1 VKDCVV
7 VSNKGKRIASVVR
20 HLPKES
26 PSLIRTDEIEQCT
39 ERKNVSPQKAT
50 FIRYRWYKDIEK
62 TSDRRQLRAIK
73 KYVGR
78 VPPSNDHTIDRSRRQ
93 ARELF
98 ADGGYHLLYDNS

>member
-1 VKDCVV
+1 MHK
-7 VSNKGKRIASVVR
+7 
-20 HLPKES
+20 KE
-26 PSLIRTDEIEQCT
+26 
-39 ERKNVSPQKAT
+39 NVSPLKAT

-78 VPPSNDHTIDRSRRQ
+78 VPPSNDHAADKSRRQ
-93 ARELF
+93 ARELV